1 MNANFAI
8 SADSRG
14 CHGFWTKAEA
24 LAAWERMQRAPLFS
38 GVLLQGALTVTENHV
53 AARGRVFELDRI
65 RPEAAG
71 DRWNW
76 MFDRDEIPVGRTMTR
91 HWARQG
97 QHLLDEV
104 ADLIERHGANPW
116 MFAADARHFWQF
128 ADTAAVAVLQA
139 MTAEQAAAVLDWC
152 DEDFD
157 PETFGY
163 TWPKN

>member
-38 GVLLQGALTVTENHV
+38 GVLIQGTLEVSENHIS
-53 AARGRVFELDRI
+53 ARGRVFTLDRV
-65 RPEAAG
+65 RPEVAG

-76 MFDRDEIPVGRTMTR
+76 LFERDEIPVGRTQSR
-91 HWARQG
+91 HWARQD
-97 QHLLDEV
+97 QDLLDEV

-128 ADTAAVAVLQA
+128 CNRADLAAVQA
-139 MTAEQAAAVLDWC
+139 MTAEQAAAVLNWD

-157 PETFGY
+157 PATFGY